1 MWVRIRRSNAGSML
15 AARLV
20 AKITTPSK
28 LSSSCSSTLTIAF
41 ASRSYAAF
49 IDANRRPAM
58 ASASSKKSTAFC
70 RSAARNTLATCLAV
84 CPTQRDSSS
93 A

>member
-1 MWVRIRRSNAGSML
+1 MF

-28 LSSSCSSTLTIAF
+28 FSTSWSNTFTTAF
-41 ASRSYAAF
+41 ASRSYAALSVVK
-49 IDANRRPAM
+49 RRPAM

-70 RSAARNTLATCLAV
+70 RSAARKTLATCFAV
-84 CPTQRDSSS
+84 
-93 A
+93 